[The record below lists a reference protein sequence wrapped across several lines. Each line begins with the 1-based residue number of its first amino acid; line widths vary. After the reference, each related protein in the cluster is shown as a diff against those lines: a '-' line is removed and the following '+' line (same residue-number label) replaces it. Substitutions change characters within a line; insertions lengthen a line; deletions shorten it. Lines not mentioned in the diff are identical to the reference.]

1 MNLGQEM
8 KKRRLALGWSQQEL
22 ALRAGVHPNSIVAY
36 EKGKREPYLSSAILI
51 LNAMGCSLAIVPRQ
65 KGADDEQ
72 V

>member
-36 EKGKREPYLSSAILI
+36 EKGNREPYLSSAVLI
-51 LNAMGCSLAIVPRQ
+51 LNAMGYGLAIVPWQ
-65 KGADDEQ
+65 EGVDNE
-72 V
+72 

>member
-36 EKGKREPYLSSAILI
+36 EKGNREPYLSSAVLI
-51 LNAMGCSLAIVPRQ
+51 LNAMGYGLAIVPWQ
-65 KGADDEQ
+65 GGADNA
-72 V
+72 